1 MSIEPEPSLSSA
13 QRGKIRRLVRGNQ
26 AEQVG
31 EGGELNV
38 VPYLDIVLN
47 IVLFVLGGL
56 SIIFVASIDSRA
68 ASITPGPREPVS
80 PTALRFTAL
89 VTAEGVSL
97 KTAAGNLA
105 PGCDGLGPGLTVP
118 AKDGKQDIAKLA
130 ACARKVKE
138 ASPAFREETQ
148 VTLSADP
155 GVDVQTLVDV
165 MDALRNDERGPL
177 FPEVAFGIVR

>member
-1 MSIEPEPSLSSA
+1 MTEPHPPLSRA

-26 AEQVG
+26 AGQAG

-56 SIIFVASIDSRA
+56 SIVFVASIDSRA
-68 ASITPGPREPVS
+68 ADIGPGTRPPPS
-80 PTALRFTAL
+80 PAALRFTAL
-89 VTAEGVSL
+89 VTAGGVSL
-97 KTAAGNLA
+97 KTAAGNIA
-105 PGCDGLGPGLTVP
+105 PGCDGLGPGLAVP
-118 AKDGKQDIAKLA
+118 AKDGKQDFAKLA
-130 ACARKVKE
+130 ACARHLKD
-138 ASPAFREETQ
+138 ASPAYHEETQ
-148 VTLSADP
+148 VTLSSDP

-165 MDALRNDERGPL
+165 MDALRTDDRGTL